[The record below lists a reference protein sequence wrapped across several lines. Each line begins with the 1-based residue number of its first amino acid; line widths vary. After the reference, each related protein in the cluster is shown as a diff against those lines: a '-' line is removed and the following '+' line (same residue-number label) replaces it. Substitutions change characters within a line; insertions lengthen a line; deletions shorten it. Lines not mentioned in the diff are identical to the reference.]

1 MRRVHLVFP
10 IVEWGLESHRSERCA
25 RKKRPSET
33 RLRRAGPG
41 RPRFAAMLLA
51 VLVGFAGACL
61 LAGQASTSSEY
72 QVKAAFLFHFAQ
84 FVDWPPEAF
93 KDADD
98 PLTYCTI
105 GEDPFGGA
113 LDQSLRGKT
122 VGGRQLR
129 IQHFKQPQEIRGCH
143 ILFIAAGEQRRL
155 GAAMASVSGHPVLT
169 VGESDHFVREGGIIG
184 FCLQDNKIRFEINLE
199 AAEKANLKIS
209 AKLLALAKTVIG
221 NPRGS

>member
-1 MRRVHLVFP
+1 MKTTDK
-10 IVEWGLESHRSERCA
+10 EQCA
-25 RKKRPSET
+25 SPTREPAIPS
-33 RLRRAGPG
+33 RRAG
-41 RPRFAAMLLA
+41 RSRRRFAATIIA
-51 VLVGFAGACL
+51 ALVSSAGARL
-61 LAGQASTSSEY
+61 VSGQAGTSSEY

-84 FVDWPPEAF
+84 FVDWPRETF
-93 KDADD
+93 KDVGD

-122 VGGRQLR
+122 VGGRPLQV
-129 IQHFKQPQEIRGCH
+129 QHFQKPQEIRGCH
-143 ILFIAAGEQRRL
+143 ILFVTEGEQKFLRE
-155 GAAMASVSGHPVLT
+155 AMASVSGQAVLT
-169 VGESDHFVREGGIIG
+169 VGESERFALEGGIIG
-184 FCLQDNKIRFEINLE
+184 FSLEKNKIRFEINLE